1 MEVENTDTR
10 LMTVRDVQNALHPL
24 QAAADRVGKQVEK
37 FAENLD
43 KYYAPLGQS
52 AEEDCRRVLPLVCEY
67 EKIAADTVKSLK
79 KYHEP
84 ERQER
89 LKGSW
94 KRKLRRASR
103 TPTPQGRANEDHED
117 LGSTTVEDLQRW
129 EQERQTWQ
137 LLRLLLQTQYP
148 PKDGSSALPDQEKQ
162 FQRPRSG
169 QAIHRYS
176 SEGDVWNA
184 FLSDFDDVWEK
195 NVVVEWLKASAN
207 CNGQD
212 IRSVI
217 EELEEGA
224 DRGAGLSAHGWLYS
238 KEAVKAQKRLR
249 SWADALDPG
258 SPGIDDSLVSKNKK
272 QKIVTQLD
280 PDAFSRQ
287 NRDLESEDVYF
298 ERATWLGCWEMLRRG
313 QSWETIREFCL
324 DRVEVWRALSLR
336 GDPRMSQENGTDRDV
351 VRGAQSRSLWRKMC
365 TNAAR
370 DGGIDD
376 YENAVYGVLGGDFPS
391 IKKVTRSWDDYL
403 FAIYS
408 SEIVRQFDF
417 YIQKRLP
424 DRLPETLNM
433 RTQQM
438 FFDETKPSNMS
449 GEDVWRSLQAY
460 EATKEEAKKPM
471 KMLQGS
477 LIAGEFVQH
486 VRAKGLEIGQGRN
499 RPKTDISEDYDSLRV
514 LTHMALIFQ
523 DLEVLREDDTATEN
537 IVSAYIEFLGAAGKQ
552 DLLPLYA
559 SRMNKGTATKVI
571 ARQLPK
577 IVEPA
582 ERETV
587 LSLITDY
594 ELNPI
599 HVLRQQLHEIAD
611 NAGLAENESHFP
623 RLDMLEFP
631 KPGSYQIPEI
641 KLGFLQQD
649 ITDEQ
654 RDMIHGVE
662 WYLLLDDQ
670 WSETMWAGALVY
682 KCFLRK
688 FAHTL
693 AIQHLTH
700 FAGIGAFAAA
710 KELSQRVTFSSISL
724 EKTRSMFGR
733 TMDLSTETLEDSHP
747 ASDWYHQELLTVSEP
762 FRDLEKMIFA
772 LVALEDWAVVAAQ
785 LEAELNG

>member
-1 MEVENTDTR
+1 MEVENTDPR

-24 QAAADRVGKQVEK
+24 RTTADRVGKQVER

-43 KYYAPLGQS
+43 KYAPWEQS
-52 AEEDCRRVLPLVCEY
+52 THEDCRRVLPLVCEY
-67 EKIAADTVKSLK
+67 EKIAADTVKGLK

-103 TPTPQGRANEDHED
+103 TPTPQGTATEDRED
-117 LGSTTVEDLQRW
+117 LGSTTVADLQRW

-148 PKDGSSALPDQEKQ
+148 TKDGSSPLPDQEKQ
-162 FQRPRSG
+162 FQRPHSG

-184 FLSDFDDVWEK
+184 FLIDFDDVWEK
-195 NVVVEWLKASAN
+195 NVVVEWLKGSAN

-238 KEAVKAQKRLR
+238 KEAIKAQKRLR

-258 SPGIDDSLVSKNKK
+258 SPGIDSSLVSKDKK

-298 ERATWLGCWEMLRRG
+298 ERATWLGCWEMIRRG

-336 GDPRMSQENGTDRDV
+336 GDPRIPHENEKGRDAFL
-351 VRGAQSRSLWRKMC
+351 GAQSRSLWRKMC
-365 TNAAR
+365 MRAAR
-370 DGGIDD
+370 EGGIDD
-376 YENAVYGVLGGDFPS
+376 YENAVYGILSGDFPS
-391 IKKVTRSWDDYL
+391 IKKIIRSWDDYL
-403 FAIYS
+403 FALYS
-408 SEIVRQFDF
+408 SQILRQFDY
-417 YIQKRLP
+417 YIQKRLVT
-424 DRLPETLNM
+424 RLPKTLHEET
-433 RTQQM
+433 QKM
-438 FFDETKPSNMS
+438 FLEETRPPNIT
-449 GEDVWRSLQAY
+449 GEDVWRSLQAD

-477 LIAGEFVQH
+477 LIAGQFVQYI
-486 VRAKGLEIGQGRN
+486 RAKGLELGQGRRRTGTELGN
-499 RPKTDISEDYDSLRV
+499 DYDFLRI
-514 LTHMALIFQ
+514 LTHMALIFK
-523 DLEVLREDDTATEN
+523 DLEVLQEGDAATAN
-537 IVSAYIEFLGAAGKQ
+537 IVSAYIDFLGAAGKQ

-559 SRMNKGTATKVI
+559 SRLAKGTAIKCL
-571 ARQLPK
+571 ARQLPA
-577 IVEPA
+577 IIEPA
-582 ERETV
+582 ERKTV
-587 LSLITDY
+587 ISLIAEY
-594 ELNPI
+594 EINPV
-599 HVLRQQLHEIAD
+599 HVLRQQLREIAD
-611 NAGLAENESHFP
+611 SAGFAENESNYP
-623 RLDMLEFP
+623 RLNMLEFP
-631 KPGSYQIPEI
+631 KLGQYDVPKI
-641 KLGFLQQD
+641 KFGFLEQE
-649 ITDEQ
+649 ITEEQ

-662 WYLLLDDQ
+662 WYLLLDNQ

-688 FAHTL
+688 FMH
-693 AIQHLTH
+693 
-700 FAGIGAFAAA
+700 
-710 KELSQRVTFSSISL
+710 KLSIDSI
-724 EKTRSMFGR
+724 
-733 TMDLSTETLEDSHP
+733 
-747 ASDWYHQELLTVSEP
+747 
-762 FRDLEKMIFA
+762 
-772 LVALEDWAVVAAQ
+772 
-785 LEAELNG
+785 